1 MTLDLNH
8 MQKNH
13 FLAFDLGASSGRAIL
28 GTLEHGKLSL
38 TEVHRFVNQMQFIN
52 GHYFW
57 NIFSLFN
64 ELKTGLK
71 KCIKNFGIQPQS
83 VAVDTWG
90 VDFVHL
96 DETGMILSLPYAYRD
111 SRTDTSMDD
120 LFKLVPREEVYLQT
134 GIQFMQFNSLFQLFS
149 MVKEKR
155 SLLKITDQILFMPD
169 ALNYLFSGVA
179 RTEFSI
185 ASTSQMIKPGRCE
198 WQTDLLEKV
207 NIPTTILGGIILPGT
222 IIGSVTPEVAEETGS
237 LQIPVIA
244 VAGHDTASAIASV
257 PAENSNFSYISS
269 GTWSL
274 MGIESPEPIVSG
286 QTAAMN
292 FTNEGGVEGTTRFLK
307 NIMGMWLIQECRR
320 MWSKEVNYTWDEMV
334 TMVRGVRPFKFLI
347 DPDKACF
354 LNPGDM
360 PQAIAENCVEPGTG
374 KPETHAEIIRCIYD
388 SLALKYRFTLDQ
400 VRKVSTRPI
409 EKIHIIGGGANNHFL
424 NQLTA
429 NVTGLPVVAGPVEA
443 TATGNILMQAKAMG
457 LVSSLDEMRR
467 IVRDSFDVISFTPEP
482 SGQGDTAYQRFCK
495 IMEKDQ

>member
-1 MTLDLNH
+1 
-8 MQKNH
+8 MQKNY

-28 GTLEHGKLSL
+28 GALENGKLSL
-38 TEVHRFVNQMQFIN
+38 TEIHRFTNQMQFIN
-52 GHYFW
+52 GHYHW

-71 KCIKNFGIQPQS
+71 KCIQDFGIQPES

-96 DETGMILSLPYAYRD
+96 DEKGMILSLPFAYRD
-111 SRTDTSMDD
+111 SRTDTAMDD
-120 LFKLVPREEVYLQT
+120 LFKLVPREDVYRET

-149 MVKEKR
+149 MVRENR

-169 ALNYLFSGVA
+169 ALNYLLSGVA

-185 ASTSQMIKPGRCE
+185 ASTSQMIKPGECE
-198 WQTDLLEKV
+198 WQLELLAKAG
-207 NIPTTILGGIILPGT
+207 IPASILGPIIFPGT
-222 IIGSVTPEVAEETGS
+222 KIGVLSPDVARETGS
-237 LQIPVIA
+237 KEIAVIA

-257 PAENSNFSYISS
+257 PAEDRNFAYISS

-274 MGIESPEPIVSG
+274 MGIESPEPIISDL
-286 QTAAMN
+286 TRSMN

-320 MWSKEVNYTWDEMV
+320 SWSKEVDYSWDEMV
-334 TMVRGVRPFKFLI
+334 QLVRDAEPFKFLI
-347 DPDKACF
+347 NPDSGCF
-354 LNPGDM
+354 LNPDDM
-360 PQAIAENCVEPGTG
+360 PSTVAGHCVGAGTER
-374 KPETHAEIIRCIYD
+374 PSTHAEMIRCIYD

-400 VRKVSTRPI
+400 IRQVSDRPI

-443 TATGNILMQAKAMG
+443 TAAGNILMQAKALG

-467 IVRDSFDVISFTPEP
+467 VVRDSFEVVTFTPEP
-482 SGQGDTAYQRFCK
+482 SGKYEEAYGRFCRIMQRFG
-495 IMEKDQ
+495 E

>member
-1 MTLDLNH
+1 
-8 MQKNH
+8 MQKNN

-28 GTLEHGKLSL
+28 GTLENGKLSL
-38 TEVHRFVNQMQFIN
+38 TEVHRFINQMQFIN
-52 GHYFW
+52 GHYYW

-64 ELKTGLK
+64 ELKTGLQ
-71 KCIKNFGIQPQS
+71 KCIRNFGIQPQS
-83 VAVDTWG
+83 VGVDTWG

-111 SRTDTSMDD
+111 SRTDTAMED
-120 LFKLVPREEVYLQT
+120 LFRIVPKEDVYQQT

-155 SLLKITDQILFMPD
+155 SVLKITDRILFMPD
-169 ALNYLFSGVA
+169 ALNYLLSGVA

-185 ASTSQMIKPGRCE
+185 ASTSQMIKPGKCE
-198 WQTDLLEKV
+198 WQTSLLEKAG
-207 NIPTTILGGIILPGT
+207 IPFSILGNIILPGT
-222 IIGSVTPEVAEETGS
+222 KIGELTPSVAEETGS
-237 LQIPVIA
+237 QQVPVIA

-257 PAENSNFSYISS
+257 PAENGNFAYISS

-274 MGIESPEPIVSG
+274 MGIESPEPIISE
-286 QTAAMN
+286 QTAVMN

-320 MWSKEVNYTWDEMV
+320 IWSKDVNYTWEEMV
-334 TMVRGVRPFKFLI
+334 NMVREAEPFKFLV

-360 PQAIAENCVEPGTG
+360 PLTVSENCLEPGVG
-374 KPETHAEIIRCIYD
+374 KPVTHAEVIRCIYD
-388 SLALKYRFTLDQ
+388 SLALKYRYTLDQ
-400 VRKVSTRPI
+400 IRKVCDKPI
-409 EKIHIIGGGANNHFL
+409 EKIHIFGGGANNHFL

-443 TATGNILMQAKAMG
+443 TAIGNILVQAKAMG
-457 LVSSLDEMRR
+457 LVGSLKEIRQV
-467 IVRDSFDVISFTPEP
+467 VRDSFDVITFEPEP
-482 SGQGDTAYQRFCK
+482 SDQWEQAYQRFCR
-495 IMEKDQ
+495 ITEEN